1 MLGPTTHVEKEREKL
16 RARRR
21 KRRRSP
27 ASSTVRAG
35 LLVRDSTGR
44 CGDNTAGRAPSTSYL
59 AISARPFQCLGFRF
73 EGKRGAQHLIIT
85 GLAPPPTSKS
95 SSILLYSSPVLQ
107 WRVCRRIHLR
117 PCFSRRY
124 RRPQWVRRYCLSR
137 GEGRATNT
145 LSQGPPGPASLVL
158 PIGTPG

>member
-21 KRRRSP
+21 KRTRSP

-35 LLVRDSTGR
+35 LLVRDSAGR
-44 CGDNTAGRAPSTSYL
+44 CGDNIAGRAPSTSYL
-59 AISARPFQCLGFRF
+59 AISARHSQCLGFRF

-95 SSILLYSSPVLQ
+95 SPVLNIRAGTSPLTHTYTTPEVQ
-107 WRVCRRIHLR
+107 LDSSLFFASCAWRVCRRIHLR
-117 PCFSRRY
+117 PCFSRTAHD
-124 RRPQWVRRYCLSR
+124 S
-137 GEGRATNT
+137 
-145 LSQGPPGPASLVL
+145 
-158 PIGTPG
+158 